1 MTVSAAS
8 AGAAA
13 AGGAPTTTS
22 PRGESDLWHLVSD
35 PAATAPTSTDKRS
48 FDPVTVFLTVLVAI
62 IIVALLLGLLYT
74 VAPMLTGAAH

>member
-8 AGAAA
+8 AGAATA
-13 AGGAPTTTS
+13 GAPTATS

-35 PAATAPTSTDKRS
+35 PAATAPASSEKRS

-74 VAPMLTGAAH
+74 VAPLLTGAAN